1 MKNKGLFIART
12 QTAVPDAA
20 QPLAAT
26 PLGYTTMELT
36 AKEITMEK
44 RISQNQDLE
53 IARLLPIQTADL
65 DQEALPTVNARD
77 LHAFL
82 EVGKDFSNW
91 IKDRIAKFE
100 FVENQDFVCSPILAS
115 KDQPVGRGGY
125 NRLDYHLTL
134 DMAKELAM
142 VENNHKGREARRY
155 FIACEKALRE
165 RPRKPSCGIPDIDPQ
180 EVERVSRMARLVE
193 SYARNFRA
201 MGMGLPDRQEAL
213 LNAMWDHHG
222 MDLRAF
228 LPKERAAERGRE
240 TDRSGLR
247 DPEAFLRALICA
259 PLRRG
264 PETTLVGH
272 ALYESAMCEDL
283 ASKHALAL
291 VGLAAKWRNGLPY
304 LVVAVRSPELAEVL
318 SGTLW
323 HRNGSWREPLRALP
337 GVEKRAAAFPD
348 RIVKAYFVSWEAIPL
363 RSLTG

>member
-1 MKNKGLFIART
+1 
-12 QTAVPDAA
+12 
-20 QPLAAT
+20 
-26 PLGYTTMELT
+26 
-36 AKEITMEK
+36 MEK

-82 EVGKDFSNW
+82 EAGKMFAHW
-91 IKDRIAKFE
+91 IQDRIDKFG
-100 FVENQDFVCSPILAS
+100 FVENQDFIVFAKIGKNPSG
-115 KDQPVGRGGY
+115 GRPSVEY
-125 NRLDYHLTL
+125 LLTL

-142 VENNHKGREARRY
+142 VENNPKGREARRY

-165 RPRKPSCGIPDIDPQ
+165 QPRKSSCGIPDIDPQ

-222 MDLRAF
+222 IDLRAF
-228 LPKERAAERGRE
+228 LPKERAAERGWE

-318 SGTLW
+318 GGTLW

-348 RIVKAYFVSWEAIPL
+348 RIVKAYFVPWEAIPL

>member
-1 MKNKGLFIART
+1 MQA
-12 QTAVPDAA
+12 AVPDAA

-44 RISQNQDLE
+44 PPSQGQDLE
-53 IARLLPIQTADL
+53 IAHLLLIQTADL
-65 DQEALPTVNARD
+65 DQEALPAINARD

-82 EVGKDFSNW
+82 EAGKDFSTW
-91 IKDRIAKFE
+91 IKDRIAKFGFIE
-100 FVENQDFVCSPILAS
+100 GQDYVCIESLSSPNLGSS
-115 KDQPVGRGGY
+115 KSRAQRTIEY
-125 NRLDYHLTL
+125 LLTL

-222 MDLRAF
+222 IDLRAF
-228 LPKERAAERGRE
+228 LPKERAVERGWE

-247 DPEAFLRALICA
+247 DPEDFLRALICA

-348 RIVKAYFVSWEAIPL
+348 RIVKTYFVPWEAIPL
-363 RSLTG
+363 RSLTR

>member
-1 MKNKGLFIART
+1 
-12 QTAVPDAA
+12 
-20 QPLAAT
+20 
-26 PLGYTTMELT
+26 
-36 AKEITMEK
+36 MEK

-82 EVGKDFSNW
+82 EAGKMFAHW
-91 IKDRIAKFE
+91 IQDRIDKFG
-100 FVENQDFVCSPILAS
+100 FVENQDFIVFAKIGKNPSG
-115 KDQPVGRGGY
+115 GRPGVEY
-125 NRLDYHLTL
+125 LLTL

-142 VENNHKGREARRY
+142 VENNPKGREARRY

-165 RPRKPSCGIPDIDPQ
+165 QPRKSSCGIPDIDPQ

-201 MGMGLPDRQEAL
+201 MGMDLPDRQEAL

-222 MDLRAF
+222 IDLRAF
-228 LPKERAAERGRE
+228 LPKERAAERGWE

-318 SGTLW
+318 GGTLW

-348 RIVKAYFVSWEAIPL
+348 RIVKTYFVPWEAIPL

>member
-1 MKNKGLFIART
+1 
-12 QTAVPDAA
+12 
-20 QPLAAT
+20 
-26 PLGYTTMELT
+26 
-36 AKEITMEK
+36 
-44 RISQNQDLE
+44 
-53 IARLLPIQTADL
+53 
-65 DQEALPTVNARD
+65 
-77 LHAFL
+77 
-82 EVGKDFSNW
+82 
-91 IKDRIAKFE
+91 
-100 FVENQDFVCSPILAS
+100 
-115 KDQPVGRGGY
+115 
-125 NRLDYHLTL
+125 
-134 DMAKELAM
+134 
-142 VENNHKGREARRY
+142 
-155 FIACEKALRE
+155 
-165 RPRKPSCGIPDIDPQ
+165 
-180 EVERVSRMARLVE
+180 MARLVE

-222 MDLRAF
+222 IDLRAF
-228 LPKERAAERGRE
+228 LPKERAAERGWE

-291 VGLAAKWRNGLPY
+291 VGLAAKWRNGFPY

-348 RIVKAYFVSWEAIPL
+348 RIVKTYFVPWEAIPL
-363 RSLTG
+363 RSLTR

>member
-1 MKNKGLFIART
+1 MNTDFSSVPVPVFTGDLQGLSNI
-12 QTAVPDAA
+12 
-20 QPLAAT
+20 PLC
-26 PLGYTTMELT
+26 
-36 AKEITMEK
+36 
-44 RISQNQDLE
+44 
-53 IARLLPIQTADL
+53 
-65 DQEALPTVNARD
+65 NARD

-82 EVGKDFSNW
+82 QVGRDFTNW
-91 IKDRIAKFE
+91 IKHRISRYC
-100 FVENQDFVCSPILAS
+100 FVEGEDFLVFARSGENLLG
-115 KDQPVGRGGY
+115 GRPAA
-125 NRLDYHLTL
+125 DFHLTL

-165 RPRKPSCGIPDIDPQ
+165 RPRKPSCGIPDFDPQ

-222 MDLRAF
+222 IDLRAF
-228 LPKERAAERGRE
+228 LPKERAAERGWE

-348 RIVKAYFVSWEAIPL
+348 RIVKTYFVPWEAIPL
-363 RSLTG
+363 RSLTR

>member
-1 MKNKGLFIART
+1 
-12 QTAVPDAA
+12 
-20 QPLAAT
+20 
-26 PLGYTTMELT
+26 
-36 AKEITMEK
+36 MEK

-82 EVGKDFSNW
+82 EAGKMFAHW
-91 IKDRIAKFE
+91 IQDRIDKFG
-100 FVENQDFVCSPILAS
+100 FVENQDFIVFAKIGKNPSG
-115 KDQPVGRGGY
+115 GRPGVEY
-125 NRLDYHLTL
+125 LLTL

-142 VENNHKGREARRY
+142 VENNPKGREARRY

-165 RPRKPSCGIPDIDPQ
+165 QPRKSSCGIPDIDPQ

-201 MGMGLPDRQEAL
+201 MGMDLPDRQEAL

-222 MDLRAF
+222 IDLRAF
-228 LPKERAAERGRE
+228 LPKERAAERGWE

-318 SGTLW
+318 GGTLW

-348 RIVKAYFVSWEAIPL
+348 RIVKAYFVPWEAIPL

>member
-1 MKNKGLFIART
+1 MKNKGLFIARM
-12 QTAVPDAA
+12 QAAVPDAA

-82 EVGKDFSNW
+82 EAGKMFAHW
-91 IKDRIAKFE
+91 IQDRIDKFG
-100 FVENQDFVCSPILAS
+100 FVENQDFIVFAKIGKNPSG
-115 KDQPVGRGGY
+115 GRPSVEY
-125 NRLDYHLTL
+125 LLTL

-222 MDLRAF
+222 IDLRAF
-228 LPKERAAERGRE
+228 LPKESAAERGWE
-240 TDRSGLR
+240 TERSGLR

-348 RIVKAYFVSWEAIPL
+348 RIVKTYFVPWEAIPL